1 MNSHRLL
8 NVVFA
13 ANFDY
18 KEQKNIIMKYKK
30 GDKVR
35 FLNAVGEG
43 TVTKTTQD
51 GTIFVLDETGFEVP
65 AAEDELILINEGG
78 DVQESGNTD
87 SVPEDFIAQ
96 EYDFYPEGAFIQGND
111 KPQAFFALV
120 PQADKDATD
129 ADLDTFLIND
139 SNYILFYNLVAKT
152 KHAAKGI
159 SAGIVEPNTK
169 IELFTIL
176 KQEVGQSPDYIFQL
190 TFYAEGEYTPAL
202 PIEKKIIISPIKLF
216 KENTFKDNDF
226 FHEKS
231 LIFDLTAPEK
241 PTIEEKK
248 EAKEQQK
255 KIKELEQ
262 MLNSKKIKDLKED
275 KKQERPRSKP
285 KTEEKREIDLHINEL
300 MDNTVGLTNNEIL
313 EIQMTKFHEEMER
326 AINDNLKRIVFIHGI
341 GNGTLKNALR
351 KKLSQQYAKYAFHD
365 ASFKEYGF
373 GATLV
378 VLSN

>member
-1 MNSHRLL
+1 
-8 NVVFA
+8 
-13 ANFDY
+13 
-18 KEQKNIIMKYKK
+18 MKYKK

-51 GTIFVLDETGFEVP
+51 GTIFILDETGFEVP
-65 AAEDELILINEGG
+65 AAEDELILINASGE
-78 DVQESGNTD
+78 VAEQSSESLA
-87 SVPEDFIAQ
+87 SEQYIAEDF
-96 EYDFYPEGAFIQGND
+96 DFYPEGAFIKGND
-111 KPQAFFALV
+111 TPQAFFALV
-120 PQADKDATD
+120 PQPEKDVTD

-152 KHAAKGI
+152 KHTAKGI
-159 SAGIVEPNTK
+159 STGIVEPNTK

-176 KQEVGQSPDYIFQL
+176 KQEVGQSPDYVFQL
-190 TFYAEGEYTPAL
+190 TFYAEGEYTPAP

-231 LIFDLTAPEK
+231 LIFDLTTPEK
-241 PTIEEKK
+241 PTVEEQT
-248 EAKEQQK
+248 EANEQQK

-275 KKQERPRSKP
+275 KKQERPRIKP

-300 MDNTVGLTNNEIL
+300 VDNTIGLSNNEIL

-326 AINDNLKRIVFIHGI
+326 AIKDNLKRIIFIHGI

-351 KKLSQQYAKYAFHD
+351 KKLSQQYSKYPFHD

-378 VLSN
+378 VLRN